1 MLKIRKTVALTL
13 ALCGLC
19 GTAAA
24 QQTKI
29 HLQPA
34 DTTGMQL
41 FLYAMDNDDSF
52 EPMAHADGLN
62 WKQDV
67 KQSEVGMYNLVYVS
81 TALQAQ
87 YSTPLYF
94 EGGLPAEMNL
104 QLVDGCPRLTVLPA
118 GKKKADKEQAERMN
132 HQLDAIFGFNQTYYK
147 QSREVWTK
155 AQTMTPDGLKAMLQQ
170 YDQAQQVLA
179 GDATIGQSLKDYVDV
194 WTYLLK
200 SEAVTVYNRYHTDA
214 PIKAQEAVGCAAW
227 QKLDKPMAL
236 FHQSA
241 LNTAAQDLPKGTL
254 TERMSYIADH
264 YKCEE
269 MKAGIQ
275 RIVAESFIR
284 SYKFDKGYQQGLDI
298 LQEATDKYGLDAK
311 YVDKFRERIAAVPG
325 AAFPDVKLIDSD
337 GNEVSLSKFK
347 GKYVYID
354 LWASWC
360 VPCVKEVPFLQELEK
375 QLQNPNVVFVSIS
388 TDSTEKPWRSRME
401 ALKMHGNQWLN
412 TDGKLCDKLNVSGI
426 PHFLIYDKEG
436 HLHTYNAPRPSSGEQ
451 LKAILEGLK

>member
-1 MLKIRKTVALTL
+1 MLKIRKTIVL
-13 ALCGLC
+13 ALAFCGLC
-19 GTAAA
+19 TKAVA
-24 QQTKI
+24 QQTTI

-41 FLYAMDNDDSF
+41 FLYAIDNDDST
-52 EPMAHADGLN
+52 EPMERTGALD
-62 WKQDV
+62 WRQETKR
-67 KQSEVGMYNLVYVS
+67 SEVGMYNLVYVS

-94 EGGLPAEMNL
+94 EGALPSELNL
-104 QLVDGCPRLTVLPA
+104 QMVDGCPRLTALPA
-118 GKKKADKEQAERMN
+118 GKKKADKEKAERTN
-132 HQLDAIFGFNQTYYK
+132 HQLDAIFAFNQVYYK
-147 QSREVWTK
+147 LSREVWTQ
-155 AQTMTPDGLKAMLQQ
+155 AQRMTPEDLRTMLKT
-170 YDQAQQVLA
+170 YDEAQQAVA
-179 GDATIGQSLKDYVDV
+179 GDEAIGQSLKEYMDV

-214 PIKAQEAVGCAAW
+214 PVKAQEALGCTAQ
-227 QKLDKPMAL
+227 QKLDRPMAL
-236 FHQSA
+236 LHQSA

-254 TERMSYIADH
+254 LERMAYIADN
-264 YKCEE
+264 YKCAE

-275 RIVAESFIR
+275 HIVAESFIR
-284 SYKFDKGYQQGLDI
+284 SYKFDKGYQQGLDL
-298 LQEATDKYGLDAK
+298 LQEATEKYGLDAK
-311 YVDKFRERIAAVPG
+311 YAAKFRERIAAVPG
-325 AAFPDVKLIDSD
+325 AAFPDVKLIDAD
-337 GNEVSLSKFK
+337 GNEVSLAKFK

-375 QLQNPNVVFVSIS
+375 SLQNQDVVFVSIS
-388 TDSTEKPWRSRME
+388 TDSSEKPWRSRME

-436 HLHTYNAPRPSSGEQ
+436 HLHTYNAPRPSTGEQ
-451 LKAILEGLK
+451 LKGILENLK